1 MAEDLKKMYR
11 TIVDD
16 HFPPRMEISF
26 VAEKERQTLFYEKVL
41 WTIDGENKGLRYG
54 ENPGQEAALYKLV
67 NGNLLLGAAESI
79 QPGRYLASDIELL
92 QSGKHPG
99 KTNLTD
105 ADNSLNILRYFM
117 DKPTAVIVKHNNPC
131 GVARSQ
137 SLEEAYLKANM
148 ADRVAA
154 FGGCIALNRPVD
166 RATAEAVNQQYAEV
180 VVAPDFE
187 DGVMDIFAKKK
198 NLRVIRIG
206 NIGRLETFVGQRVV
220 EFKSLIDGGIITQWS
235 FVPVSRTRDS
245 LKTAECEVKGEV
257 YRVKRTPTETEYSDL
272 LFGWLVESGIT
283 SNSVIYVKDQVTVG
297 IGTGEQDRVGVAEIA
312 RDKACR
318 KMADR
323 YCFENYGIAYND
335 MTDKDKRAEIDYRV
349 AREKGGLIGA
359 AMVSDAFFPFRDGID
374 VGLREGVSA
383 VIQPGGSTNDY
394 QSIEACNEADA
405 TMVFTGQRSFKH

>member
-26 VAEKERQTLFYEKVL
+26 VEEKERQTLFYEKVL

-67 NGNLLLGAAESI
+67 NGNLILGAAESI

-312 RDKACR
+312 RDKAYR
-318 KMADR
+318 KLADR
-323 YCFENYGIAYND
+323 YCFEEYGIAYND
-335 MTDKDKRAEIDYRV
+335 MKEKEKRAEIDYRV
-349 AREKGGLIGA
+349 ASEKGGLIGA

-394 QSIEACNEADA
+394 QSIEACNEVDA

>member
-11 TIVDD
+11 TIVED
-16 HFPPRMEISF
+16 HFPSRMEISF
-26 VAEKERQTLFYEKVL
+26 VEENERQTLIYEKVL

-67 NGNLLLGAAESI
+67 NGNLILGAAESI

-117 DKPTAVIVKHNNPC
+117 DTPTAVIVKHNNPC

-166 RATAEAVNQQYAEV
+166 QATAEAINQQYAEV

-206 NIGRLETFVGQRVV
+206 NIDRLETFVGQRVV

-245 LKTAECEVKGEV
+245 LKTAE
-257 YRVKRTPTETEYSDL
+257 
-272 LFGWLVESGIT
+272 
-283 SNSVIYVKDQVTVG
+283 
-297 IGTGEQDRVGVAEIA
+297 
-312 RDKACR
+312 
-318 KMADR
+318 
-323 YCFENYGIAYND
+323 
-335 MTDKDKRAEIDYRV
+335 
-349 AREKGGLIGA
+349 
-359 AMVSDAFFPFRDGID
+359 
-374 VGLREGVSA
+374 
-383 VIQPGGSTNDY
+383 
-394 QSIEACNEADA
+394 
-405 TMVFTGQRSFKH
+405 

>member
-11 TIVDD
+11 TIVED

-26 VAEKERQTLFYEKVL
+26 VEEKERQTLFYEKVL

-67 NGNLLLGAAESI
+67 NGNLILGAAESI

-117 DKPTAVIVKHNNPC
+117 DTPTAVIVKHNNPC

-206 NIGRLETFVGQRVV
+206 NIERLETFVGQRVV

-257 YRVKRTPTETEYSDL
+257 YRVKRSPTETEYSDL

-312 RDKACR
+312 RDKAYR
-318 KMADR
+318 KLADR
-323 YCFENYGIAYND
+323 YCFEKYGIAYND
-335 MTDKDKRAEIDYRV
+335 LTDKDKRAEIDYRV
-349 AREKGGLIGA
+349 AGEKGGLIGA

-394 QSIEACNEADA
+394 QSIEACNEVDA